1 MELNFAEIDSKKS
14 FESFD
19 YNSYEMDTSNNSDKY
34 WEQNTPANQNAQT
47 SAKKKKV
54 SFDDILSNMNL
65 VVNKNGVLQFM
76 SQTQNQTQQSQY
88 LPQQH
93 PYPPQQN
100 QYSPQQNQ
108 YSPHQNQYSPH
119 QNQYSPH
126 QNQYSPH
133 QNQYSP
139 QQQKQS
145 TKSVQIKNEPLD
157 PSVKHSY
164 IYNKYFKDYQDA
176 YSPVPE
182 VKIPK
187 TREEY
192 LKMLVEEKLRKIEER
207 KRISQIKSTKLL
219 FTTNVGNIKAS
230 KNGLR
235 MMSFY

>member
-1 MELNFAEIDSKKS
+1 MSIINMELNFAEIDSKKS

-34 WEQNTPANQNAQT
+34 WEQNTPAKQNAQT

-76 SQTQNQTQQSQY
+76 SQSQNQTQQHPYPSQQHPY
-88 LPQQH
+88 PPQQH
-93 PYPPQQN
+93 PYPPQQHS
-100 QYSPQQNQ
+100 YPPQQQ
-108 YSPHQNQYSPH
+108 PYL
-119 QNQYSPH
+119 
-126 QNQYSPH
+126 
-133 QNQYSP
+133 P

-145 TKSVQIKNEPLD
+145 TKSVQNKNEPLD

-182 VKIPK
+182 VKVPK

-219 FTTNVGNIKAS
+219 FTTNVGNIQAS

>member
-34 WEQNTPANQNAQT
+34 WEQNTPAKQNAQT

-76 SQTQNQTQQSQY
+76 SQSQNQTQQHPY
-88 LPQQH
+88 PPQQH
-93 PYPPQQN
+93 PYPPQQ
-100 QYSPQQNQ
+100 QPYL
-108 YSPHQNQYSPH
+108 
-119 QNQYSPH
+119 
-126 QNQYSPH
+126 
-133 QNQYSP
+133 P

-145 TKSVQIKNEPLD
+145 TKSVQNKNEPLD

-182 VKIPK
+182 VKVPK

-219 FTTNVGNIKAS
+219 FTTNVGNIQAS

>member
-34 WEQNTPANQNAQT
+34 WEQNTPAKQNAQT
-47 SAKKKKV
+47 SGKKKKV

-76 SQTQNQTQQSQY
+76 SQSQNQT
-88 LPQQH
+88 QQH

-100 QYSPQQNQ
+100 PYPPQQHQ
-108 YSPHQNQYSPH
+108 YPPQQHPYP
-119 QNQYSPH
+119 
-126 QNQYSPH
+126 
-133 QNQYSP
+133 P

-219 FTTNVGNIKAS
+219 FTTNVGNIQAS

>member
-1 MELNFAEIDSKKS
+1 MSIINMELNFAEIDSKKS

-34 WEQNTPANQNAQT
+34 WEQNTPAKQNAQT
-47 SAKKKKV
+47 SGKKKKV

-76 SQTQNQTQQSQY
+76 SQSQNQT
-88 LPQQH
+88 QQH

-100 QYSPQQNQ
+100 PYPPQQHQ
-108 YSPHQNQYSPH
+108 YPPQQHPYP
-119 QNQYSPH
+119 
-126 QNQYSPH
+126 
-133 QNQYSP
+133 P

-145 TKSVQIKNEPLD
+145 TKSVQNKNEPLD

-182 VKIPK
+182 VKVPK

-219 FTTNVGNIKAS
+219 FTTNVGNIQAS

>member
-34 WEQNTPANQNAQT
+34 WEQNNPAKQNAQT

-76 SQTQNQTQQSQY
+76 SQSQNQTQQNPY
-88 LPQQH
+88 PPQQH
-93 PYPPQQN
+93 PYPPQQH
-100 QYSPQQNQ
+100 QYPPQQHPYPPQ
-108 YSPHQNQYSPH
+108 QQPYL
-119 QNQYSPH
+119 
-126 QNQYSPH
+126 
-133 QNQYSP
+133 P

-145 TKSVQIKNEPLD
+145 TKSVQNKNEPLD

-182 VKIPK
+182 VKVPK

-219 FTTNVGNIKAS
+219 FTTNVGNIQAS

>member
-34 WEQNTPANQNAQT
+34 WEQNTPAKQNTQT

-88 LPQQH
+88 LPH
-93 PYPPQQN
+93 QN

-108 YSPHQNQYSPH
+108 YSPHHNQYSPH
-119 QNQYSPH
+119 QNQYSP
-126 QNQYSPH
+126 Q

-145 TKSVQIKNEPLD
+145 TKSVQNKNEPLD

-182 VKIPK
+182 VKVPK

-219 FTTNVGNIKAS
+219 FTTNVGNIQAS

>member
-34 WEQNTPANQNAQT
+34 WEQNTPAKQNTQT

-88 LPQQH
+88 LPQQ
-93 PYPPQQN
+93 
-100 QYSPQQNQ
+100 NQ

-145 TKSVQIKNEPLD
+145 TKSVQNKNEPLD

>member
-1 MELNFAEIDSKKS
+1 MSIINMELNFAEIDSKKS

-34 WEQNTPANQNAQT
+34 WEQNTPAKQNAQT

-76 SQTQNQTQQSQY
+76 SQSQNQTQQHPY
-88 LPQQH
+88 PPQQH
-93 PYPPQQN
+93 PYPPQQ
-100 QYSPQQNQ
+100 QPYL
-108 YSPHQNQYSPH
+108 
-119 QNQYSPH
+119 
-126 QNQYSPH
+126 
-133 QNQYSP
+133 P

-145 TKSVQIKNEPLD
+145 TKSVQNKNEPLD

-182 VKIPK
+182 VKVPK

-219 FTTNVGNIKAS
+219 FTTNVGNIQAS

>member
-1 MELNFAEIDSKKS
+1 MSIINMELNFAEIDSKKS

-19 YNSYEMDTSNNSDKY
+19 YNSYEIDTSNNSDKY

-76 SQTQNQTQQSQY
+76 SQSQNQTQQHPY
-88 LPQQH
+88 PPQQH
-93 PYPPQQN
+93 PYPPQQHP
-100 QYSPQQNQ
+100 YPPQQHS
-108 YSPHQNQYSPH
+108 YP
-119 QNQYSPH
+119 
-126 QNQYSPH
+126 
-133 QNQYSP
+133 P
-139 QQQKQS
+139 QQQPYLPQEQKQS
-145 TKSVQIKNEPLD
+145 TKSVQNKNEPLD

-182 VKIPK
+182 VKVPK

-219 FTTNVGNIKAS
+219 FTTNVGNIQAS

>member
-34 WEQNTPANQNAQT
+34 WEQNNPAKQNAQT
-47 SAKKKKV
+47 SGKKKKV

-76 SQTQNQTQQSQY
+76 SQSQNQT
-88 LPQQH
+88 QQH

-100 QYSPQQNQ
+100 PYPPQQQQ
-108 YSPHQNQYSPH
+108 YLPQQQPYLP
-119 QNQYSPH
+119 QQQPYL
-126 QNQYSPH
+126 
-133 QNQYSP
+133 P

-145 TKSVQIKNEPLD
+145 TKSVQNKNEPLD

-182 VKIPK
+182 VKVPK

-219 FTTNVGNIKAS
+219 FTTNVGNIQAS

>member
-34 WEQNTPANQNAQT
+34 WEQNTPAKQNAQT

-76 SQTQNQTQQSQY
+76 SQSQNQTQQHPY
-88 LPQQH
+88 PPQQH
-93 PYPPQQN
+93 PYPPQQHP
-100 QYSPQQNQ
+100 YPPQQHPYPPQ
-108 YSPHQNQYSPH
+108 QQPYL
-119 QNQYSPH
+119 
-126 QNQYSPH
+126 
-133 QNQYSP
+133 P

-145 TKSVQIKNEPLD
+145 TKSVQNKNEPLD

-182 VKIPK
+182 VKVPK

-219 FTTNVGNIKAS
+219 FTTNVGNIQAS

>member
-34 WEQNTPANQNAQT
+34 WEQNNPAKQNAQT

-76 SQTQNQTQQSQY
+76 SQSQNQT
-88 LPQQH
+88 QQH

-100 QYSPQQNQ
+100 PYPPQQQQ
-108 YSPHQNQYSPH
+108 YLPQQQPYLP
-119 QNQYSPH
+119 QQQPYL
-126 QNQYSPH
+126 
-133 QNQYSP
+133 P

-145 TKSVQIKNEPLD
+145 TKSVQNKNEPLD

-182 VKIPK
+182 VKVPK

-219 FTTNVGNIKAS
+219 FTTNVGNIQAS